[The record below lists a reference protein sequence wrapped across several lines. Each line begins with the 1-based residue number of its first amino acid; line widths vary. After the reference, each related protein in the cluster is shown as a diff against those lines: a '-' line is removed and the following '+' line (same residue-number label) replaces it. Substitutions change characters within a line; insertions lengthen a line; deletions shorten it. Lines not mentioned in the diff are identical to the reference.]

1 SRRDR
6 ATTLQFWASVK
17 PGIRRRTACKPKP
30 AIPKRIIIGLTV
42 LVLKRHST
50 FVLHARKMTPRG
62 RSLCGLCAPFGDS
75 PSRRQKRSHRGHR
88 ETREAQG
95 KAGSDGLR
103 GDQRFRNS
111 ASKVGSMLPP
121 LITTTL
127 IFVLG
132 N

>member
-1 SRRDR
+1 MPYFAAASRALFESRRDR

-62 RSLCGLCAPFGDS
+62 RSLCDSVLPLVIALRGVKSEATGDTE
-75 PSRRQKRSHRGHR
+75 KHEEHRGR
-88 ETREAQG
+88 LALM
-95 KAGSDGLR
+95 A
-103 GDQRFRNS
+103 
-111 ASKVGSMLPP
+111 
-121 LITTTL
+121 
-127 IFVLG
+127 
-132 N
+132 

>member
-1 SRRDR
+1 
-6 ATTLQFWASVK
+6 
-17 PGIRRRTACKPKP
+17 
-30 AIPKRIIIGLTV
+30 
-42 LVLKRHST
+42 
-50 FVLHARKMTPRG
+50 MTPRG
-62 RSLCGLCAPFGDS
+62 RSLCDSVLPLVIALRGVKSEATGDTE
-75 PSRRQKRSHRGHR
+75 KHG
-88 ETREAQG
+88 EAQG

-132 N
+132 NSSA